1 MTELAM
7 TSSDHTT
14 ASETCSRGSA
24 SHRDGQRS
32 VRGNPALHA
41 RPWNKFRFLID
52 SSFLPLYMKHGA
64 GGVPRR
70 SEVAAAPSECEHGRR
85 DDAAGSESWGSN
97 VRVGRTCAARVR
109 SRCAAERGGG
119 TADRSEMRVHR
130 EPGQLE

>member
-14 ASETCSRGSA
+14 ASETGSRGSA

-70 SEVAAAPSECEHGRR
+70 SEVASAPSECEHGRR
-85 DDAAGSESWGSN
+85 DEAAGS
-97 VRVGRTCAARVR
+97 VTCGRTVSVSRMCNNSVLNRLDATLCRAIAR
-109 SRCAAERGGG
+109 
-119 TADRSEMRVHR
+119 
-130 EPGQLE
+130 